1 MSYARIQG
9 APWHVETLRMKN
21 GDKRRDKRH
30 CKFYSPIAKTCTK
43 QKSCIGSAHC
53 RRYIELSEKDYLDRK
68 AEIEQIKR
76 DMKSAQRANRLQED
90 RLEINQTDKETQES
104 PQKRKYTSRL
114 IVNLSPEQKKGTKKI
129 KIGRCVYHDTYG
141 KGIVLKRDNGI
152 ITVKYGEKIVKQN
165 LKVLLEKN
173 SIHF

>member
-1 MSYARIQG
+1 M
-9 APWHVETLRMKN
+9 
-21 GDKRRDKRH
+21 
-30 CKFYSPIAKTCTK
+30 
-43 QKSCIGSAHC
+43 
-53 RRYIELSEKDYLDRK
+53 
-68 AEIEQIKR
+68 
-76 DMKSAQRANRLQED
+76 
-90 RLEINQTDKETQES
+90 
-104 PQKRKYTSRL
+104 
-114 IVNLSPEQKKGTKKI
+114 NLSPEQKKGTKKI